1 MQGPLKISIPQGTQP
16 GKVLRLRGKGLPQID
31 GYGRQIAQG
40 DLLVNIGVYI
50 PERLSKDEKK
60 WMEEFQKSA
69 NASPSQNDKKGF
81 FRNLFGG

>member
-1 MQGPLKISIPQGTQP
+1 MAKF
-16 GKVLRLRGKGLPQID
+16 KALRHTAL
-31 GYGRQIAQG
+31 Y
-40 DLLVNIGVYI
+40 
-50 PERLSKDEKK
+50 ERLSKDEKK